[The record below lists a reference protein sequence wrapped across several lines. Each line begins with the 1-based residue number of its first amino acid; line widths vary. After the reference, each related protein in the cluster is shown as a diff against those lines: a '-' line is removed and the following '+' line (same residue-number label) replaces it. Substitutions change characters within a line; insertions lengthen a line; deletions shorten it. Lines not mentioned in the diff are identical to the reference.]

1 MAIILATVSGPRE
14 VETFLKICVNYEF
27 YRYTLYTLSKLFR
40 KSPKRLLQNTAT
52 LSRWKIHQKLL
63 YSKNPPKQFGVVSP
77 HSSPSCLPGK
87 TFCLHFCDTV
97 AGFCYILTLVITN
110 LYLSFAVC
118 CWLHLSFVLVFH
130 FHPAISLKSLI
141 K

>member
-1 MAIILATVSGPRE
+1 MFLVITSVMVSGPRE
-14 VETFLKICVNYEF
+14 GETSLKTCVNYEF
-27 YRYTLYTLSKLFR
+27 YVYKLSKLFR

-63 YSKNPPKQFGVVSP
+63 YSKNPPKQFGAVSP

-97 AGFCYILTLVITN
+97 AGFFIYSHLLLLTFICPL
-110 LYLSFAVC
+110 L
-118 CWLHLSFVLVFH
+118 FVVG
-130 FHPAISLKSLI
+130 ST
-141 K
+141 